1 MKTKPG
7 RPRVPPR
14 PSPISWRPE
23 TAEQAATFKALGGGR
38 WLRQVLDGKSTLSK
52 GQTMSKIRYE
62 LTDIVTDEVVE
73 QSPVID
79 ALVEQ
84 IVYQWSLASPDRII
98 KPVEVYLPEDRGSM
112 DVQVLLKITEPWD
125 GSQA

>member
-1 MKTKPG
+1 
-7 RPRVPPR
+7 
-14 PSPISWRPE
+14 
-23 TAEQAATFKALGGGR
+23 
-38 WLRQVLDGKSTLSK
+38 
-52 GQTMSKIRYE
+52 MSKIRYE